1 MRLKRCRHRA
11 RSDGQTDDPA
21 AIGSPSPGPCPTN
34 LARALLGELQG
45 ALGFYALWVADG
57 FGRLR
62 QRPSEYWFSLLTL
75 IIATVGIFGTWYAAL
90 QSAPSAAQV
99 RFDTGVL
106 EEGGGGGTR
115 SFATPKLHETL
126 PLRLTLTPM
135 HEDLTGVS
143 ITISPP
149 RSVRLTDG
157 CYYKLTRLK
166 ERRNCLKPNGE
177 GRVDVAR
184 LGAGETL
191 EVAAEAEVVHRID
204 GQEVIAIEM
213 SSADDTDSSRKQI
226 DLYPPKGSDGEEAA
240 KESFE
245 EELEGPLHWVEST
258 LQMPDDVFED
268 LGDQW
273 AFLSPRRLHGL
284 EQVPYGRLVNVR
296 SLVNNRLLGSKIVTF
311 KSVVESPPLR
321 VKGLR
326 ARPSNLRMF
335 KELLSL
341 SSTVPKRD
349 LWCMTSR
356 SSAQPRLHPGDP
368 VLVRAALIG
377 WGLARPFG
385 QEVQTAM
392 AICPVVHLLDREV
405 APGAASASGGVAA
418 PPG

>member
-1 MRLKRCRHRA
+1 
-11 RSDGQTDDPA
+11 
-21 AIGSPSPGPCPTN
+21 
-34 LARALLGELQG
+34 
-45 ALGFYALWVADG
+45 
-57 FGRLR
+57 
-62 QRPSEYWFSLLTL
+62 
-75 IIATVGIFGTWYAAL
+75 
-90 QSAPSAAQV
+90 
-99 RFDTGVL
+99 
-106 EEGGGGGTR
+106 
-115 SFATPKLHETL
+115 
-126 PLRLTLTPM
+126 
-135 HEDLTGVS
+135 
-143 ITISPP
+143 
-149 RSVRLTDG
+149 
-157 CYYKLTRLK
+157 
-166 ERRNCLKPNGE
+166 
-177 GRVDVAR
+177 
-184 LGAGETL
+184 
-191 EVAAEAEVVHRID
+191 
-204 GQEVIAIEM
+204 
-213 SSADDTDSSRKQI
+213 
-226 DLYPPKGSDGEEAA
+226 
-240 KESFE
+240 
-245 EELEGPLHWVEST
+245 
-258 LQMPDDVFED
+258 
-268 LGDQW
+268 
-273 AFLSPRRLHGL
+273 
-284 EQVPYGRLVNVR
+284 VR